1 MKAHAL
7 RVAVRLGQRKD
18 AGRND
23 GGKLMRGVAN
33 TIDALNERIGNVL
46 VWLTLGIVLVQFIV
60 VLARYLYGA
69 PNIAGLP
76 MIMWQESITY
86 MHGFLFM
93 LCAAYT
99 LLKDGHVRVDIF
111 YREAPLRRKAK
122 VNLFGA
128 LFLLLPMCL
137 TVWIFS
143 QDYVFR
149 SWAQL
154 EGSQETSGLQF
165 VYLLKTAIL
174 GFAVLLAL
182 QGISL
187 AIRSML
193 ALQGDNDELQ
203 KLKLSGGGH

>member
-1 MKAHAL
+1 
-7 RVAVRLGQRKD
+7 
-18 AGRND
+18 
-23 GGKLMRGVAN
+23 MRGLAN
-33 TIDALNERIGNVL
+33 AIDGLNDVLGKIL
-46 VWLTLGIVLVQFIV
+46 VWLTLGIVIIQFVV

-86 MHGFLFM
+86 MHAFLFM

-111 YREAPLRRKAK
+111 YREAPLRRKALT
-122 VNLFGA
+122 NLLGS
-128 LFLLLPMCL
+128 LFLLLPMCFA
-137 TVWIFS
+137 VWIFS
-143 QDYVFR
+143 FDYVAR
-149 SWAQL
+149 SWAQF

-165 VYLLKTAIL
+165 VYILKSAIL
-174 GFAVLLAL
+174 GFAVLMAL
-182 QGISL
+182 QGVSI
-187 AIRSML
+187 AIRSLL